1 MDLIY
6 RRKSCREFL
15 KVYSEELYKDLIPDV
30 FEIGVLNLVNSFNK
44 TLFTKSELKTIIDDL
59 KNKDYFQINDIK
71 TIQKLNTNLNNNKT
85 EIKNNNNINN
95 NNNNV
100 YPNWWWD
107 NKEEDFD
114 TEIENF
120 KSKHNFKNRPKSEY
134 FNNKINPNSQRFNN
148 PQQNYPQN
156 YPQQN
161 YIQNYPQNYPQN
173 YSQNYSQNQSQY
185 TSNIPTESNNNNFN
199 NNNFNNENLNRNF
212 PQKMTMKKLTM
223 GKFYNNQIT
232 QTTPQESQIHS
243 LNSSKQNSNMNYLMS
258 FDKNLN
264 VEKVEQKRYENKR
277 KN

>member
-1 MDLIY
+1 MMDLIY

-44 TLFTKSELKTIIDDL
+44 TLFTKSELKTIIEDL

-71 TIQKLNTNLNNNKT
+71 TIQKLNTNLNNNKP
-85 EIKNNNNINN
+85 EIKNNN

-107 NKEEDFD
+107 NKEEEDFD

-120 KSKHNFKNRPKSEY
+120 KSKHNFNPK
-134 FNNKINPNSQRFNN
+134 FKTNPNSQRFN
-148 PQQNYPQN
+148 QQNYQQENYQQKKYN

-161 YIQNYPQNYPQN
+161 YSQ
-173 YSQNYSQNQSQY
+173 QNYSQNQSQF
-185 TSNIPTESNNNNFN
+185 TSNIPTESN

-223 GKFYNNQIT
+223 GKFYNNQMT

-243 LNSSKQNSNMNYLMS
+243 LNSSKNSNLNYLMS

-264 VEKVEQKRYENKR
+264 IEKVEEKKYENKR
-277 KN
+277 KF

>member
-1 MDLIY
+1 MMDLIY

-107 NKEEDFD
+107 NKEEEDFD

-148 PQQNYPQN
+148 PQQNYPQ
-156 YPQQN
+156 QN

-185 TSNIPTESNNNNFN
+185 TSNIPTESNNNNF

-277 KN
+277 KI

>member
-1 MDLIY
+1 MMDLIY

-44 TLFTKSELKTIIDDL
+44 TLFTKSELKTIIEDL

-85 EIKNNNNINN
+85 EIKNSNNN

-107 NKEEDFD
+107 NKEEEDFD

-120 KSKHNFKNRPKSEY
+120 KSKHNFNPK
-134 FNNKINPNSQRFNN
+134 FKINPNSQRFN
-148 PQQNYPQN
+148 QQNYQQENYQQKKYN

-161 YIQNYPQNYPQN
+161 YQQN
-173 YSQNYSQNQSQY
+173 YSQQNYSQNQSQF
-185 TSNIPTESNNNNFN
+185 TSNIPTESNNFN
-199 NNNFNNENLNRNF
+199 NNNENLNRNF

-223 GKFYNNQIT
+223 GKFYNNQMT

-243 LNSSKQNSNMNYLMS
+243 LNSSKNSNLNYLMS

-264 VEKVEQKRYENKR
+264 IEKVEEKKYENKR
-277 KN
+277 KF

>member
-1 MDLIY
+1 MMDLIY

-95 NNNNV
+95 NNNV

-107 NKEEDFD
+107 NKEEEDFD

-148 PQQNYPQN
+148 PQQNYPQ
-156 YPQQN
+156 QN

-185 TSNIPTESNNNNFN
+185 TSNIPTESNNNNF

-264 VEKVEQKRYENKR
+264 VEKVEQKRYENKK

>member
-1 MDLIY
+1 MMDLIY

-44 TLFTKSELKTIIDDL
+44 TLFTKSELKTIIEDL

-71 TIQKLNTNLNNNKT
+71 TIQKLNTNLNNNKP
-85 EIKNNNNINN
+85 EIKNNN

-107 NKEEDFD
+107 NKEEEDFD

-120 KSKHNFKNRPKSEY
+120 KSKHNFNPK
-134 FNNKINPNSQRFNN
+134 FKINPNSQRFN
-148 PQQNYPQN
+148 QQNYQQENYQQKKYN

-161 YIQNYPQNYPQN
+161 YSQ
-173 YSQNYSQNQSQY
+173 QNYSQNQSQF
-185 TSNIPTESNNNNFN
+185 TSNIPTESN

-223 GKFYNNQIT
+223 GKFYNNQMT

-243 LNSSKQNSNMNYLMS
+243 LNSSKNSNLNYLMS

-264 VEKVEQKRYENKR
+264 IEKVEEKKYENKR
-277 KN
+277 KF

>member
-1 MDLIY
+1 MMDLIY

-95 NNNNV
+95 NNNNNV

-107 NKEEDFD
+107 NKEEEDFD

-120 KSKHNFKNRPKSEY
+120 KSKHNFNPK
-134 FNNKINPNSQRFNN
+134 FKINPNSQRFN
-148 PQQNYPQN
+148 QQNYQQENYQQKKYN

-161 YIQNYPQNYPQN
+161 YQ
-173 YSQNYSQNQSQY
+173 QNYSQNQSQF

-199 NNNFNNENLNRNF
+199 NNENLNRNF

-223 GKFYNNQIT
+223 GKFYNNQMT

-243 LNSSKQNSNMNYLMS
+243 LNSSKNSNLNYLMS

-264 VEKVEQKRYENKR
+264 IEKVEEKKYENKR
-277 KN
+277 KF

>member
-1 MDLIY
+1 MMDLIY

-95 NNNNV
+95 NNNNNV

-107 NKEEDFD
+107 NKEEEDFD

-120 KSKHNFKNRPKSEY
+120 KSKHNFNPK
-134 FNNKINPNSQRFNN
+134 FKINPNSQRFN
-148 PQQNYPQN
+148 QQNYQQENYQQKKYN

-161 YIQNYPQNYPQN
+161 YSQ
-173 YSQNYSQNQSQY
+173 QNYSQNQSQF

-199 NNNFNNENLNRNF
+199 NNNENLNRNF

-223 GKFYNNQIT
+223 GKFYNNQMT

-243 LNSSKQNSNMNYLMS
+243 LNSSKNSNLNYLMS

-264 VEKVEQKRYENKR
+264 IEKVEEKKYENKR
-277 KN
+277 KF